1 MESSINYELLN
12 LAKKM
17 MRDAFSSP
25 PAAPLEEVRTPQ
37 ERDENKILCAL
48 TDPLVFGDDL
58 AKLREMFE
66 QDAKDFILAVKLWAN
81 DSSQDKTREYWLR
94 ETTKKF
100 GRTVLDILDDINPVV
115 RAELEETARWLSCAR
130 TLGVEITAKPWLK
143 YGKARCYIDAERD
156 GEKCSFICENGKI
169 RFKNAAAAGRPAWAD
184 DVFDALVD
192 TLYRKA
198 EAKRVGHYGE
208 RGAMFIALAER
219 MIAVPEFRTSDDR
232 LAKAL
237 RGMPFSDAA
246 RTFGR
251 LSDLGCAL
259 LDAAKRWANIKV
271 DTDEK
276 LAESEAAE
284 KEWRRALLSFSQS
297 VNAVVRKNDR
307 SEEHERMRTLA
318 QYIERNC
325 GEGDIELSVEPQVNY
340 ETSRCLVRALR
351 GRYEPI
357 EEERSADLYDEEAEP
372 DEVDLYDGEAEPDE
386 EESPLPERTKFV
398 VYGKCAYYVSEDGT
412 QYAKPVKGSWDPVR
426 YKPEPWPYGAFTGVD
441 RWKNR
446 MRDRL
451 ADAVEMAFAVS
462 EEMEGPKP
470 HASKPAE
477 SDKHECLFR

>member
-1 MESSINYELLN
+1 MESSINHELLN

-17 MRDAFSSP
+17 MQDAFSSP

-37 ERDENKILCAL
+37 ERDENKILCTL
-48 TDPLVFGDDL
+48 TDPLVFGGDL

-66 QDAKDFILAVKLWAN
+66 HDAKDFILAVKLWAN
-81 DSSQDKTREYWLR
+81 DSSQDRTREYWLR

-100 GRTVLDILDDINPVV
+100 GRTVLDILDDINPIV
-115 RAELEETARWLSCAR
+115 RAELEEMARWLSCAR
-130 TLGVEITAKPWLK
+130 TPGVEITAKPWLK

-169 RFKNAAAAGRPAWAD
+169 RFKNAAAAGRPTWAD

-192 TLYRKA
+192 ALYRKA

-251 LSDLGCAL
+251 LSDLGCVL
-259 LDAAKRWANIKV
+259 LDAAKRWANIEV

-276 LAESEAAE
+276 LTESEAAE
-284 KEWRRALLSFSQS
+284 KEWQRTLLSFSQA

-325 GEGDIELSVEPQVNY
+325 GEGGIELSVEPQVDY
-340 ETSRCLVRALR
+340 ETSRCLVRVER
-351 GRYEPI
+351 GWYDPV
-357 EEERSADLYDEEAEP
+357 EENYDVMEF
-372 DEVDLYDGEAEPDE
+372 
-386 EESPLPERTKFV
+386 FV
-398 VYGKCAYYVSEDGT
+398 ASKCAYYVSEDGT
-412 QYAKPVKGSWDPVR
+412 QYAKPVKGSRDPVR
-426 YKPEPWPYGAFTGVD
+426 YKPEPWPFGAFTGED
-441 RWKNR
+441 DWKNR

-451 ADAVEMAFAVS
+451 ADAVEKAFAVS
-462 EEMEGPKP
+462 EEMGGPKP
-470 HASKPAE
+470 HAPKPVE
-477 SDKHECLFR
+477 SDEPECLFR

>member
-1 MESSINYELLN
+1 MESLINQELLN

-17 MRDAFSSP
+17 MRDVFSSP

-48 TDPLVFGDDL
+48 TDPLVFGNDL
-58 AKLREMFE
+58 AKLREMFKH
-66 QDAKDFILAVKLWAN
+66 DAKDFILAVKLWTN

-115 RAELEETARWLSCAR
+115 RVELEETARWLSCAR
-130 TLGVEITAKPWLK
+130 TPGVDITAKPWLK

-156 GEKCSFICENGKI
+156 GKKCSFICENGKV
-169 RFKNAAAAGRPAWAD
+169 RFKNAAAGGRPAWAD
-184 DVFDALVD
+184 DVFDALID
-192 TLYRKA
+192 ALYRKA
-198 EAKRVGHYGE
+198 EAKRIGHYGE

-237 RGMPFSDAA
+237 SGMPFSDAA
-246 RTFGR
+246 RAFGR

-259 LDAAKRWANIKV
+259 LDAAKRWTNIEV

-276 LAESEAAE
+276 LVQSETAE

-297 VNAVVRKNDR
+297 VNAAVRKNDG

-357 EEERSADLYDEEAEP
+357 EEERSADLYD
-372 DEVDLYDGEAEPDE
+372 GEAEPDE
-386 EESPLPERTKFV
+386 EESPLSERTKFV
-398 VYGKCAYYVSEDGT
+398 VYGECAYYVSEDGT
-412 QYAKPVKGSWDPVR
+412 QYARPVKGSWDPVR
-426 YKPEPWPYGAFTGVD
+426 YKPEPWPFGAFTGED
-441 RWKNR
+441 DWKNR
-446 MRDRL
+446 MRGRL

-462 EEMEGPKP
+462 EEMKRSKP
-470 HASKPAE
+470 HAPE
-477 SDKHECLFR
+477 PVENNEPECLFR

>member
-1 MESSINYELLN
+1 MESSINHELLN

-17 MRDAFSSP
+17 MQDAFSSP

-48 TDPLVFGDDL
+48 TDPLVFGGDL

-66 QDAKDFILAVKLWAN
+66 HDAKDFILAVKLWAN
-81 DSSQDKTREYWLR
+81 DSSQDRTREYWLR

-100 GRTVLDILDDINPVV
+100 GRTVLDILDDINPIV
-115 RAELEETARWLSCAR
+115 RAELEEMARWLSCAR
-130 TLGVEITAKPWLK
+130 TPGVEITAKPWLK

-169 RFKNAAAAGRPAWAD
+169 RFKNAAAAGRPTWAD

-192 TLYRKA
+192 ALYRKA

-251 LSDLGCAL
+251 LSDLGCVL
-259 LDAAKRWANIKV
+259 LDAAKRWANIEV

-276 LAESEAAE
+276 LTESEAAE
-284 KEWRRALLSFSQS
+284 KEWQRTLLSFSQA

-325 GEGDIELSVEPQVNY
+325 GEGGIELSVEPQVDY
-340 ETSRCLVRALR
+340 ETSRCLVRVER
-351 GRYEPI
+351 GWYDPV
-357 EEERSADLYDEEAEP
+357 EENYDVMEF
-372 DEVDLYDGEAEPDE
+372 
-386 EESPLPERTKFV
+386 FV
-398 VYGKCAYYVSEDGT
+398 ASKCAYYVSEDGT
-412 QYAKPVKGSWDPVR
+412 QYAKPVKGSRDPVR
-426 YKPEPWPYGAFTGVD
+426 YKPEPWPFGAFTGED
-441 RWKNR
+441 DWKNR

-451 ADAVEMAFAVS
+451 ADAVEKAFAVS
-462 EEMEGPKP
+462 EEMGGPKP
-470 HASKPAE
+470 HAPKPVE
-477 SDKHECLFR
+477 SDEPECLFR